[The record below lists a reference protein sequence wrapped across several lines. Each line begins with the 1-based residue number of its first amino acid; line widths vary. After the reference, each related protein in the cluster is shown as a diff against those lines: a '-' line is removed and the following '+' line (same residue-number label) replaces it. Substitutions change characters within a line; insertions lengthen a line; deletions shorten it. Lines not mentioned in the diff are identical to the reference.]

1 MRIVFQPPF
10 PHPVDTPHSTTYDAI
25 DPTSTGASQKDKNVV
40 ITGAGTGIGQA
51 TALSFA
57 KANVSNLALLGRR
70 LGPLQETQDLIKA
83 INPKTKVYIFSVDI
97 SDPSSLEKALQT
109 FVTTINGPPHTLI
122 ANAGAHL
129 GIGTILDGSIEAFAD
144 SFLLNA
150 IGTINSIRA
159 FMRYAPTTRD
169 SNGYRA
175 RVIHTSSAALQV
187 DMPSNS
193 PYAVAKL
200 AAAKYVQGFAA
211 ENPDVWT
218 VNFHPGLQNSPM
230 TQNTGLDMENA
241 DDLSL
246 PADWAVWAAS
256 KASAFVPSGRYL
268 WCHWDVNEL
277 EALFNKMKKGE
288 LNDGQIAWGMPTGQ
302 RFTISA
308 LTGIPAL

>member
-1 MRIVFQPPF
+1 MHIVFEPPF
-10 PHPVDTPHSTTYDAI
+10 PHPVNTSHRTTYDAI
-25 DPTSTGASQKDKNVV
+25 DPTSPDASQKNRNVV
-40 ITGAGTGIGQA
+40 ITGAGSGIGQV

-83 INPKTKVYIFSVDI
+83 INPDIEVHIFSVDI
-97 SDPSSLEKALQT
+97 SDSSSLERALQS
-109 FVTTINGPPHTLI
+109 FVATINGPLHTLI
-122 ANAGAHL
+122 ANAGVHL
-129 GIGTILDGSIEAFAD
+129 GVGTILDGSIETFAD

-150 IGTINSIRA
+150 IGTLNSIRA
-159 FMRYAPTTRD
+159 FMRYAPTTKD
-169 SNGYRA
+169 ASGYRA
-175 RVIHTSSAALQV
+175 RIIHTSSASLQV
-187 DMPSNS
+187 DMPFNN

-211 ENPDVWT
+211 ENPDVWV

-230 TQNTGLDMENA
+230 TQNAGLVMDDA

-256 KASAFVPSGRYL
+256 KASTFVPSGRYL

-277 EALFNKMKKGE
+277 EALFDKMKKGE
-288 LNDGQIAWGMPTGQ
+288 INDGQIAWGLPTGQ

-308 LTGIPAL
+308 LTGVPAL